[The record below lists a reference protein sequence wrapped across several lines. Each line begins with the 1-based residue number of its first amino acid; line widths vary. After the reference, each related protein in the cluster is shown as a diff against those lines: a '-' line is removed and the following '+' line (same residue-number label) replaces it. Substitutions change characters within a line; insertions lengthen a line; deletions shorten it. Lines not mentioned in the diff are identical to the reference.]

1 MAKKFFGSMRLKLS
15 VLIPAYNEEGSVRE
29 TVLGVFD
36 VLTKENIPHEILVI
50 NDHSTDRT
58 EEILNKVATEIRTF
72 RKINNLLPNGFGY
85 AVRCGLGNFKGDCVA
100 LFMADGSDSPSDLV
114 RFYRTMVESNCDA
127 VFGSRFIP
135 GGQTVDYPPVKLFIN
150 RLANSLIRFLFGLK
164 YNDITNAFKMYRAE
178 TIEGLKP
185 FLSAHFNLTVELPL
199 KVVVRGYSYTWLSN
213 QWVNRK
219 ADATKLKLKEMG
231 SRYLFIV
238 LYCLMEKYLTR
249 GDYVKNK
256 LSPLPHHGLCYEET
270 KIHRYRI

>member
-1 MAKKFFGSMRLKLS
+1 MRLKLS

-29 TVLGVFD
+29 TVLEVFD
-36 VLTKENIPHEILVI
+36 VLTKEKIPHEILVI

-58 EEILNKVATEIRTF
+58 EEILNKVATEISSF
-72 RKINNLLPNGFGY
+72 RKINNSLPNGFGF
-85 AVRCGLGNFKGDCVA
+85 AVRCGLNNFKGDCVA
-100 LFMADGSDSPSDLV
+100 LFMADASDSPSDLV
-114 RFYRTMVESNCDA
+114 KFYRTLVEGNYDA

-135 GGQTVDYPPVKLFIN
+135 GGKTVDYPPVKLRIN
-150 RLANSLIRFLFGLK
+150 RLANSLIRLLFGLK

-185 FLSAHFNLTVELPL
+185 FLAAHFNLTVELPL
-199 KVVVRGYSYTWLSN
+199 KVVVRGYSYTWLPN

-219 ADATKLKLKEMG
+219 AGTTKLKLKEMG
-231 SRYLFIV
+231 SRYMFII

-256 LSPLPHHGLCYEET
+256 KSN
-270 KIHRYRI
+270 

>member
-1 MAKKFFGSMRLKLS
+1 MRLKLS
-15 VLIPAYNEEGSVRE
+15 VLIPAYNEEGSVGEIVRE
-29 TVLGVFD
+29 VFD

-58 EEILNKVATEIRTF
+58 GEILNEVATEIPSL
-72 RKINNLLPNGFGY
+72 RKIDNSLPNGFGY
-85 AVRCGLGNFKGDCVA
+85 AVRCGLSNFKGDCVA
-100 LFMADGSDSPSDLV
+100 IFMADASDSPDDLV
-114 RFYRTMVESNCDA
+114 NFYRTLVESNYDA
-127 VFGSRFIP
+127 VFGSRFIS
-135 GGQTVDYPPVKLFIN
+135 GGKTVDYPPVKLRIN
-150 RLANSLIRFLFGLK
+150 RLANSLIRLLFGLK

-199 KVVVRGYSYTWLSN
+199 KVVVRGYSYTWLPN

-219 ADATKLKLKEMG
+219 SGTTKLKLKEMG
-231 SRYLFIV
+231 SRYMFII

-256 LSPLPHHGLCYEET
+256 NSNQ
-270 KIHRYRI
+270 KIQ

>member
-1 MAKKFFGSMRLKLS
+1 MRLKLS

-72 RKINNLLPNGFGY
+72 RKINNLLPKGFGY